1 MQKIIKIISILLL
14 AISLIL
20 SPFVGI
26 AILFGLAGSTAKYY
40 TLIGISYLTLII
52 SLIISIFRYKFF
64 PVVIISIMLMIIGI
78 NLDSNFWEEHNENLC
93 EELRAEPSCVEDA
106 CGFSCD
112 NFRGQD
118 IGFVT
123 SGSVCSDK
131 NMTLCQ
137 RS

>member
-64 PVVIISIMLMIIGI
+64 PVVIISI
-78 NLDSNFWEEHNENLC
+78 
-93 EELRAEPSCVEDA
+93 
-106 CGFSCD
+106 
-112 NFRGQD
+112 
-118 IGFVT
+118 
-123 SGSVCSDK
+123 
-131 NMTLCQ
+131 
-137 RS
+137 